1 MNIFRTAAFRAS
13 ARALVLP
20 LAALLFAGCEVG
32 SADSVSAVTADNDGN
47 IYNYSGLY
55 MSASNTSGSTTG
67 YAGLVFPAGRQSGV
81 TLTWMRLL
89 QYGSVLEAYDNAGL
103 TWSGKI
109 SAQNAEVASFS
120 LSGQTTAGAAV
131 EIAGTLTYVSQL
143 STMDATWIEP
153 SFSGSIFAQATVSPV
168 VTSKPPAELSISP
181 ESATLKTNNTTQ
193 VFTVSGGTSPYS
205 WTATGGTVSPSE
217 GSSVTFTT
225 DLSPSGSIMV
235 TDANSNSA
243 SATITYITSG
253 TSSLSINPT
262 TMSLNASIFK
272 GTFKATGG
280 DGSYTWMVSSDSLG
294 ELSSTTGSSV
304 TYTSKKVVGT
314 NTVTVIDTDNRQAS
328 ASAIY
333 K

>member
-13 ARALVLP
+13 ALALVLP
-20 LAALLFAGCEVG
+20 LAALLLAGCEVG
-32 SADSVSAVTADNDGN
+32 TADSVAAVTSDNDGN

-55 MSASNTSGSTTG
+55 MSASNTSGSTAG
-67 YAGLVFPAGRQSGV
+67 YAGLVFPSGRQSGV
-81 TLTWMRLL
+81 TLTWMRIL

-120 LSGQTTAGAAV
+120 LTGQTTAGAAV

-181 ESATLKTNNTTQ
+181 SSASLSTNDTTRE
-193 VFTVSGGTSPYS
+193 FTVSGGTSPYT
-205 WTATGGTVSPSE
+205 WTATGGSVSPST
-217 GSSVTFTT
+217 GDTVTYTT
-225 DLSPSGSIMV
+225 AYSNGSITV
-235 TDANSNSA
+235 TDSSTNSA
-243 SATITYITSG
+243 TVTITYTSSG
-253 TSSLSINPT
+253 PSSLSISPT
-262 TMSLNASIFK
+262 SLNLTSSSYI
-272 GTFKATGG
+272 GTFKVTGG

-294 ELSSTTGSSV
+294 TLSSSSGSSV
-304 TYTSKKVVGT
+304 TYTSKKVIGT
-314 NTVTVIDTDNRQAS
+314 NTVTVKDTDNREAS